1 MLPAQWAV
9 LKYGNESIS
18 VSPERL
24 QSLAKDTMKTKTND
38 REAEEAE
45 ANKITDAIN
54 QVQTLTI
61 SNSKNEFF
69 RAKMLQDEEKKR
81 QEQDLQKLDRLVQ
94 KEREKERCIQTFLE
108 REAKRMSRKHQEQEA
123 SEELN
128 EIKKEVVDQVKNVK
142 NIFSKKIQN
151 MRRD

>member
-24 QSLAKDTMKTKTND
+24 QSLAKDTMKTKSSD

-123 SEELN
+123 AEELN